1 MFWCHVVSIALR
13 FIPAL
18 LHFSLEDISLLVLNN
33 LQVVTEQGR
42 GYTQVMKVL
51 FMHELFNGVTS

>member
-1 MFWCHVVSIALR
+1 MSIALP

-18 LHFSLEDISLLVLNN
+18 LHFSLEDASLFVFNN

-42 GYTQVMKVL
+42 GYTQVMMVL